1 MNSLEELYQW
11 RVRSNFG
18 ETVVAKAI
26 GLSLDRGMKEREMCA
41 RLLERLAFVK
51 KEGEDD
57 GRRGRGEGEEDA
69 TDDDGKEGKDQNFFF
84 HRKPLE
90 NARLSSSM
98 LADVKIDVP
107 TAMEDISRLRER

>member
-18 ETVVAKAI
+18 ETVVAKVI

-51 KEGEDD
+51 KEGEDE
-57 GRRGRGEGEEDA
+57 GRRGRGEGEEDLRSEEEEPGA
-69 TDDDGKEGKDQNFFF
+69 GEVQV
-84 HRKPLE
+84 R
-90 NARLSSSM
+90 
-98 LADVKIDVP
+98 
-107 TAMEDISRLRER
+107 SRLQDQGT